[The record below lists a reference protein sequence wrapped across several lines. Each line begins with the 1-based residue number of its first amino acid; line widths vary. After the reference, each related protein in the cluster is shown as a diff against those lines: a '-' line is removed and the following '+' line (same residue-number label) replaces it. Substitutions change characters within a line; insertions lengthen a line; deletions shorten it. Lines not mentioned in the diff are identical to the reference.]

1 MEEQNPAGSREESK
15 VVMTS
20 TQKSSSRKTREQRTT
35 TSTSNV
41 FSRLTAP
48 TKATIGKSKREND
61 KKMREEWRQ
70 TMNSQLE
77 YEESLMNMGGFVLKE
92 QRYKK
97 IGGSRSPVSA
107 KTKKRPTTA
116 ATTGNVKTW
125 TEATTTRTVY
135 RNGKKVTTTSR
146 TSSNNQNQHHSASK
160 SFKSSTGLV
169 KRHTSEDMQ
178 VE

>member
-1 MEEQNPAGSREESK
+1 MDEPVPAGSREESK
-15 VVMTS
+15 VQKTF

-61 KKMREEWRQ
+61 KKLREEWRQ
-70 TMNSQLE
+70 SVNSQLE
-77 YEESLMNMGGFVLKE
+77 QEESMMNMGGFVLKE

-97 IGGSRSPVSA
+97 MGASRSPVSA

-135 RNGKKVTTTSR
+135 RDGKKVTNVSR
-146 TSSNNQNQHHSASK
+146 TSSQQQHHSASQ
-160 SFKSSTGLV
+160 SFRSSTGLV
-169 KRHTSEDMQ
+169 KREVSEDMQ
-178 VE
+178 SK